1 MTMKMKLLIALAGLA
16 LVASPALAASTTVE
30 FAGSNGQKVVV
41 VFNSDGTA
49 VANGGPPVPYTVDQA
64 AKKICSVYE
73 AQTVCVTFAEMGA
86 APGFKTTYTDNNG
99 GAGTATITA
108 VTE

>member
-1 MTMKMKLLIALAGLA
+1 MKSRLLIALAGLA

-30 FAGSNGQKVVV
+30 FAGSDGQKVVV

-49 VANGGPPVPYTVDQA
+49 VANGGAPVPYTVDQA
-64 AKKICSVYE
+64 AKKICSVYQT
-73 AQTVCVTFAEMGA
+73 QTVCVTFAEMGSA
-86 APGFKTTYTDNNG
+86 AGFKTTYTDSAG
-99 GAGTATITA
+99 RAGTATITA